1 MKNLRKFRSLFL
13 VLILILFVLPV
24 SVSANAPA
32 RQDHLSIRITNIPEG
47 AVYADLLIVFPE
59 KDPNYVEFQSGSYGA
74 DAAALK
80 EITAYSDNGYQSF
93 TIHYKNAK
101 SIVKLEEVTA
111 LNPADNY
118 FTARFC
124 ASTPR
129 VQGGWYLEFEDQY
142 NDLLKNYRNIKIAL
156 LDKDYKILSV
166 SAPMMLPKVDLFHV
180 FGGVVDYDA
189 TDGTYEFYTWYNS
202 WAWIGVFF
210 SLVLMLISIGIE
222 CLVAWFFGFKGKLL
236 FTVLIVNFGTQIVM
250 RLLHI
255 LLPLNYWVEVAIL
268 ETLVYT
274 AEFFIYKKC
283 MKDASTGKLL
293 IYTILANTLSL
304 FCGLRLNQSLFGSK
318 RAFTREVTNYGRKNF

>member
-32 RQDHLSIRITNIPEG
+32 MMNHLYVSVRNIPEG

-59 KDPNYVEFQSGSYGA
+59 KDPNYVEFQSGAYGA
-74 DAAALK
+74 EPADLK
-80 EITAYSDNGYQSF
+80 EIAEYAVDGYQSF

-101 SIVKLEEVTA
+101 SVVKLREVEA
-111 LNPADNY
+111 LFPSNNY
-118 FTARFC
+118 YTARFC
-124 ASTPR
+124 AGEPDD
-129 VQGGWYLEFEDQY
+129 GGWYPGFEDQY
-142 NDLLKNYRNIKIAL
+142 NDLLKNYRNIKIVL
-156 LDKDYKILSV
+156 LDKEYKILSV
-166 SAPMMLPKVDLFHV
+166 SAPMELPKVNMFHA
-180 FGGVVDYDA
+180 FSGAMEYDFMF
-189 TDGTYEFYTWYNS
+189 DTYEFDTWFNN

-210 SLVLMLISIGIE
+210 AFILMLISIGIE
-222 CLVAWFFGFKGKLL
+222 WFVGWIFGFKGRQLR
-236 FTVLIVNFGTQIVM
+236 TVLLVNLTTQIVM

-283 MKDASTGKLL
+283 MKDVSTGKLL

-304 FCGLRLNQSLFGSK
+304 FCGLRLNQSLFG
-318 RAFTREVTNYGRKNF
+318 

>member
-1 MKNLRKFRSLFL
+1 MKNLRKIRSLFL

-24 SVSANAPA
+24 SVSANAPDQ
-32 RQDHLSIRITNIPEG
+32 QDHLSIRIANIPEG
-47 AVYADLLIVFPE
+47 AVYADLLIVFPD

-101 SIVKLEEVTA
+101 SVVQLEEVTA

-124 ASTPR
+124 VAPR
-129 VQGGWYLEFEDQY
+129 EQGGWFLEFEDQY
-142 NDLLKNYRNIKIAL
+142 NDLRKNYRNIKIVL
-156 LDKDYKILSV
+156 LDKEYKILSV
-166 SAPMMLPKVDLFHV
+166 SAPMELPKVNMFHA
-180 FGGVVDYDA
+180 FSGAMEYDFMF
-189 TDGTYEFYTWYNS
+189 DTYEFDTWFNN

-210 SLVLMLISIGIE
+210 AFILMLISIGIE
-222 CLVAWFFGFKGKLL
+222 WFVGWIFGFKGRQLR
-236 FTVLIVNFGTQIVM
+236 TVLLVNLTTQIVM

-304 FCGLRLNQSLFGSK
+304 FCGLRLNQSLFG
-318 RAFTREVTNYGRKNF
+318 